1 MANAEVGSA
10 YVTIMPAM
18 DRSFGKTVEGAM
30 SDAGKKGGVSFEG
43 GMLGSLK
50 GMAGKLAGVLGLASI
65 AKTLYDI
72 GHAAVDAYADFEQL
86 AGGVEVLYGDAAQQ
100 VMENANQAFRTA
112 GLSANAYME
121 QSTSMA
127 AALVNSL
134 GGDTEEAA
142 RMADMA
148 ITDMADNANR
158 MGTDLSAI
166 QNAYQGFAKQNYT
179 MLDNLKL
186 GYGGTR
192 GEMER
197 LLADA
202 EAISGIH
209 YDIENYDDVV
219 EAIHVI
225 QTEMGVTGATAEE
238 AASTISGSW
247 GMLTASWENL
257 LVSVAGGGEELDAA
271 IRNVVDSLFTWL
283 GNIVPRVGEVIQ
295 GMMQAIPGIIEDAL
309 PQIGDAV
316 MGFIRDTFGDDT
328 ANAVTEFADMVRE
341 KFGAMMDRISGHLAD
356 FQAVMDEK
364 VIPAFSALKETMQPI
379 IDAVVPAIIEVL
391 AQFGSAVVGLA
402 PIIADFVG
410 SVAVVFNNL
419 LVVAKNVWDGISG
432 AIEGAVEFVTSLVKG
447 DFEGMRDTV
456 SGIFDGILSTAR
468 TVWNGIKSAIE
479 GVVKFVTSLVKGDF
493 EGMSDAIG
501 TIFNG
506 IKETASSVWN
516 GISSIVGGVVENIK
530 TVASDAWESVRSTA
544 ASIWEGVKSAIET
557 PINSARDI
565 VSGAIEA
572 IKGFFNFEFHW
583 PHIPLP
589 HFSITG
595 SANPLDWITGG
606 LPQIGI
612 SWYAKG
618 GIVEGPTLIGAGE
631 KGAEMIWPS
640 YEPYFSRYADALA
653 DRMGGG
659 AGTVNYYID
668 GSMVA
673 ADAQM
678 AAALEVVADRARSRR
693 RMGVAY

>member
-1 MANAEVGSA
+1 MAEGATIANAFVQ
-10 YVTIMPAM
+10 IMPSA
-18 DRSFGKTVEGAM
+18 EGAT
-30 SDAGKKGGVSFEG
+30 SAVAKS
-43 GMLGSLK
+43 
-50 GMAGKLAGVLGLASI
+50 LGLAGEQGGEAASKGFLARLKGLGKKLAPIAAAAGAAISVAGVAI
-65 AKTLYDI
+65 AK
-72 GHAAVDAYADFEQL
+72 AAVDAYADFEQL
-86 AGGVEVLYGDAAQQ
+86 AGGVEVLYGDAAQA
-100 VMENANQAFRTA
+100 VMENANNAFRTA
-112 GLSANAYME
+112 GVSANEYME

-127 AALVNSL
+127 AALLNSL
-134 GGDTEEAA
+134 GGDAAEAA
-142 RMADMA
+142 RMADVA

-158 MGTDLSAI
+158 MGSDLTSI
-166 QNAYQGFAKQNYT
+166 QNAYAGFAKGNFQ

-192 GEMER
+192 SEMER

-202 EAISGIH
+202 EAISGVH
-209 YDIENYDDVV
+209 YDIENYADVV
-219 EAIHVI
+219 DAIHVI
-225 QTEMGVTGATAEE
+225 QTEMGVAGATAEE

-257 LVSVAGGGEELDAA
+257 LVSIAGGGEELDVA

-283 GNIVPRVGEVIQ
+283 GNVVPRVGEVIK
-295 GMMQAIPGIIEDAL
+295 GMMQALPSIIEEAL

-341 KFGAMMDRISGHLAD
+341 KFGAMMERISGHLAD

-379 IDAVVPAIIEVL
+379 IDAVVPAAIEVL

-410 SVAVVFNNL
+410 GVAIVFNNL
-419 LVVAKNVWDGISG
+419 LVVTEN
-432 AIEGAVEFVTSLVKG
+432 
-447 DFEGMRDTV
+447 
-456 SGIFDGILSTAR
+456 
-468 TVWNGIKSAIE
+468 VWNGISGAIE

-516 GISSIVGGVVENIK
+516 GISSIIGGVVENIK

-544 ASIWEGVKSAIET
+544 SSIWEGVKSAIET

-565 VSGAIEA
+565 VRGAIDA

-589 HFSITG
+589 HFSISG

-612 SWYAKG
+612 SWYGTG
-618 GIVEGPTLIGAGE
+618 GIVDGATLIGAGE
-631 KGAEMIWPS
+631 RGSELIWPS
-640 YEPYFSRYADALA
+640 YEPELSRWADALA
-653 DRMGGG
+653 SRMDG
-659 AGTVNYYID
+659 AGTTNYYID